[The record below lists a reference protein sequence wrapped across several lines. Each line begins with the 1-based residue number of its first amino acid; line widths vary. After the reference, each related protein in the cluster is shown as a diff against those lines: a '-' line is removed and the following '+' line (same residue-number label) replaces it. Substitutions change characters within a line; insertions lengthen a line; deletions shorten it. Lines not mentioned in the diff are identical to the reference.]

1 MSEEKIEVVAT
12 EEKVAA
18 APKRFKKTSRKKVCS
33 FCAEKHYFKRMS
45 VVFRP
50 FTFWIKKKKALIHKA
65 FLMVAAIG
73 FEPMTL
79 RV

>member
-1 MSEEKIEVVAT
+1 MAVG
-12 EEKVAA
+12 
-18 APKRFKKTSRKKVCS
+18 FKACFQTVLCS
-33 FCAEKHYFKRMS
+33 FCAEKHYFKRAS
-45 VVFRP
+45 VVLPHFA
-50 FTFWIKKKKALIHKA
+50 FWIKKKKALIHKV